1 MATDLATY
9 LNTQTKSTASDLY
22 HRTPVPVVTEPKY
35 SFIKPLTDLNFL
47 IKEASKYTKPNYFY
61 YIPGGDYFNDRQSG
75 VDFGKFDINTSFVG
89 LAPVHPRVKT
99 PSVNDRRESLAGLE
113 NLYKLYQSTGGKTN
127 SNSKYAI
134 TYDPTTKRWAYSY
147 GVWAKEGEK
156 RKPYVGAYVLP
167 AGMGFDTYLNY
178 LKTGKLSYT
187 PTTPTDPETPT
198 DPVVPTNPTDPAID
212 ELRKIIEELKKQIAD
227 NQASVEAEKKRIE
240 AEKQARIANRTQALQ
255 EAGLWDLVR
264 QLYGDN
270 TSDLNAYL
278 DTGVFSRQTGLED
291 WASQNLTR
299 LSESLNKQYADAMKQ
314 LQQKAA
320 AAGFGD
326 ASWIKGAETALR
338 GQQRGLADVYGSA
351 YDAAALASLLGMD
364 PAYIRGKPWVAPQ
377 SITDYGQG
385 FDAFAA
391 LDPTLSRLI
400 PGGIDERETPWI
412 TTEYKKRD
420 PWSAIFNREDEEN
433 RLSGFIRELLH
444 SGRR

>member
-9 LNTQTKSTASDLY
+9 LNTQTKGTAVPISPTT
-22 HRTPVPVVTEPKY
+22 TPTYTWVNP
-35 SFIKPLTDLNFL
+35 SNNFL
-47 IKEASKYTKPNYFY
+47 WQDALKFGGSDFNYLPATKY
-61 YIPGGDYFNDRQSG
+61 IGEWLSRE
-75 VDFGKFDINTSFVG
+75 KFDDLDTKNSLFGLYQKMPGVSDPPGAINPTATHRNYALSQ
-89 LAPVHPRVKT
+89 L
-99 PSVNDRRESLAGLE
+99 ESLY
-113 NLYKLYQSTGGKTN
+113 NLYNSTQGKTN
-127 SNSKYAI
+127 ANDRYAI
-134 TYDPTTKRWAYSY
+134 GYDPKTNRWAYS
-147 GVWAKEGEK
+147 
-156 RKPYVGAYVLP
+156 VGGWKGSNAISSSPGGTYYLP
-167 AGMGFDTYLNY
+167 VGMGFDTYLNY
-178 LKTGKLSYT
+178 LKTGKYQTT
-187 PTTPTDPETPT
+187 PTTPVTPT
-198 DPVVPTNPTDPAID
+198 NPVVPANPTDPAID
-212 ELRKIIEELKKQIAD
+212 ELRKIIEELQKQIAD

-255 EAGLWDLVR
+255 EAGLWDIVR
-264 QLYGDN
+264 ELYGDN

-278 DTGVFSRQTGLED
+278 DTGAFSRQTGLED
-291 WASQNLTR
+291 WASQNLTA

-338 GQQRGLADVYGSA
+338 GQQRGLADVYGGA

-412 TTEYKKRD
+412 TTEYQKRD
-420 PWSAIFNREDEEN
+420 PWSVIFNREDEEN
-433 RLSGFIRELLH
+433 NGAGLSGFIRELLR